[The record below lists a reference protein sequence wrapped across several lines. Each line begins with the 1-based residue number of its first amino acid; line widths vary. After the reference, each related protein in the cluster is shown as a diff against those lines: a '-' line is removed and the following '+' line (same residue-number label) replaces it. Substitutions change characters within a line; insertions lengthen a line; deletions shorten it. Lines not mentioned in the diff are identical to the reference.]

1 MLSAGGNLSQMISM
15 KVRGRVNSVFEGL
28 VELQAG
34 ATWQSSRIFTELGG
48 AMDEKLEVVI
58 FFYLS
63 FSGCFFLLFTQP
75 LYIVELKVYV
85 WIFQKVGRS
94 IYLTPTNL
102 SVKPRFFLK

>member
-58 FFYLS
+58 FFLFELLRVLLS
-63 FSGCFFLLFTQP
+63 FVHTSS
-75 LYIVELKVYV
+75 LY
-85 WIFQKVGRS
+85 S
-94 IYLTPTNL
+94 
-102 SVKPRFFLK
+102 